1 MKLAIAALASV
12 ALLSL
17 IAVSVWASGLQ
28 GIVPAIQGLLAQP
41 EAGSNPWFIATLADA
56 YFGFLWFWL
65 WVAYREVRW
74 TSRLG
79 WLVLILGLGNMAMA
93 AYALL
98 TLIRLP
104 RGAGIEQF
112 LLRPRR
118 TVD

>member
-1 MKLAIAALASV
+1 MKLAIAVTAVA
-12 ALLSL
+12 ALLVL
-17 IAVSVWASGLQ
+17 IAVSVWASSLQ
-28 GIVPAIQGLLAQP
+28 GIVPAIRDLLARP
-41 EAGSNPWFIATLADA
+41 AAGNHPWFIATLADA

-98 TLIRLP
+98 TLLRLP
-104 RGAGIEQF
+104 RGAGVEQF